1 MGYPTFRC
9 DFKYLPQVPEIVPKT
24 PAEDNNWKRKNRYNM
39 SYPEVS
45 MRQLLEAGVHFGH
58 NTRRWNP
65 KMRGYIFG
73 VRNNVHIIDLQQT
86 VPLINTAL
94 KTLHDIAANGGR
106 ILFVGTK
113 RQAQDK
119 VAMAAKRCGQYYVNH
134 RWLGGML
141 TNWKTITGSI
151 NRLRE
156 VNDILAN
163 PETSGRTKKELL
175 MLAREQ
181 DKLEAAIGGI
191 KDMGG
196 QPDALFIIDT
206 TKEDIAILEARKL
219 DIPVIGIVDS
229 NADPEFVD
237 FPIPGNDDALR
248 AIELYCDLA
257 ATAVLAG
264 LQAEMSAKGR
274 DKSEDTSIAAVAADV
289 SVANEAAAEAPKAA
303 ATA

>member
-1 MGYPTFRC
+1 MAH
-9 DFKYLPQVPEIVPKT
+9 
-24 PAEDNNWKRKNRYNM
+24 AEFNM
-39 SYPEVS
+39 K
-45 MRQLLEAGVHFGH
+45 QLLEAGVHFGH

-65 KMRGYIFG
+65 KMREYIFG

-86 VPLINTAL
+86 VPLMNGAL
-94 KTLHDIAANGGR
+94 KALHDIAANGGR

-119 VAMAAKRCGQYYVNH
+119 IAEAATRCGQYYVNH

-141 TNWKTITGSI
+141 TNWKTISGSI

-156 VNDILAN
+156 VNEILAN
-163 PETSGRTKKELL
+163 PAASGRTKKELL
-175 MLAREQ
+175 LMAREQ
-181 DKLEAAIGGI
+181 AKLQAAIGGI

-206 TKEDIAILEARKL
+206 VKEDIAILEAKKL
-219 DIPVIGIVDS
+219 GIPVIGIVDS
-229 NADPEFVD
+229 NADPEHID
-237 FPIPGNDDALR
+237 FPIPGNDDSLR

-257 ATAVLAG
+257 ARSVLAG
-264 LQAEMSAKGR
+264 LQAEQQSKGKDKAIAESPVVTEKPANVDDTAK
-274 DKSEDTSIAAVAADV
+274 K
-289 SVANEAAAEAPKAA
+289 A